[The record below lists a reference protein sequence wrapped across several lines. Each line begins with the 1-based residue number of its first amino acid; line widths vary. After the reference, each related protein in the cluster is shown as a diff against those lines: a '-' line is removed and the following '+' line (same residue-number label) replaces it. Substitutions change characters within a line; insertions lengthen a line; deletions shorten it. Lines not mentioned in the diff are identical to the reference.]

1 MIMPVVTVNVS
12 CHNHLKSIKQ
22 LCCFQTYA
30 VYLFGCGIA
39 IGFKGLHILFEEYA
53 LCFTVL
59 MLGCHKLLIR
69 RFGNAVLTAYKL
81 YSVYD
86 GFLVL
91 HNIIK
96 HSFHRRGGLC
106 FFGDCRKGCHQPHLP
121 TILLSVASTSVY
133 CCFNSYKSGHTILP
147 ILQSVVS

>member
-1 MIMPVVTVNVS
+1 MIMLVIAVNVC
-12 CHNHLKSIKQ
+12 CHDHFKPIKQ
-22 LCCFQTYA
+22 FCCFQTYT
-30 VYLFGCGIA
+30 VYLFGSRIA
-39 IGFKGLHILFEEYA
+39 IGFKGLHILFEKYT

-59 MLGCHKLLIR
+59 MLGSHKLLIC

-96 HSFHRRGGLC
+96 HSLHRRGGLC
-106 FFGDCRKGCHQPHLP
+106 FFRGLP
-121 TILLSVASTSVY
+121 
-133 CCFNSYKSGHTILP
+133 
-147 ILQSVVS
+147 

>member
-1 MIMPVVTVNVS
+1 MPVIAVNVC
-12 CHNHLKSIKQ
+12 CHDHFKPIKQ

-30 VYLFGCGIA
+30 VYLFGCSIA
-39 IGFKGLHILFEEYA
+39 IGFKGLHILFEKYT
-53 LCFTVL
+53 LCFTIL
-59 MLGCHKLLIR
+59 MLGSHKLLIC

-81 YSVYD
+81 YSVYN

-96 HSFHRRGGLC
+96 HSLHRRGGLRL
-106 FFGDCRKGCHQPHLP
+106 FGDRRKGCHQPHLP
-121 TILLSVASTSVY
+121 TISLSVASTSAY
-133 CCFNSYKSGHTILP
+133 CCFNSCKSGYTILP